1 MLAVQKT
8 SPEAGL
14 TLSQVAEPEAPAAG
28 EVLIEVAAAGICGS
42 DVHVYDWSAGYDWM
56 TPLMPLT
63 IGHEFS
69 GRIAALGPAV
79 EDLAVG
85 QRVVVA
91 PTTPCLACSA
101 CRRGDLEFCSNR
113 LTLGLHRPG
122 AFAPLLLAPA
132 RSCIPISEAVDDE
145 LAALTE
151 PLCVG
156 ENAARVAEVQPG
168 ETVLV
173 LGPGTIGQACAFMA
187 DKRGAARVIVA
198 GKDDALR
205 LEIVR
210 RLVGAETLDLA
221 EVGLAEGVLALT
233 GGRPVDKVIE
243 ATGVAA
249 SIAEALPLLKR
260 GGILAAAGIH
270 HHPLTLDLTPFIRS
284 KHQLRAAYGSTPRGW
299 ESVLALL
306 PRDGA
311 RLKAMITHSL
321 DLSDALEGF
330 RLAKERKA
338 SKVMLRPR

>member
-14 TLSQVAEPEAPAAG
+14 TLVQVAEPAAPGAG

-69 GRIAALGPAV
+69 GRIAALGPGIEGLV
-79 EDLAVG
+79 PG

-91 PTTPCLACSA
+91 PAAPCLSCSA
-101 CRRGDLEFCSNR
+101 CRRGDLEFCSSR

-122 AFAPLLLAPA
+122 AFARYLLAPA
-132 RSCIPISEAVDDE
+132 RSCFALSDAVDDE

-156 ENAARVAEVQPG
+156 ENAAREAEVQPG

-173 LGPGTIGQACAFMA
+173 LGPGTIGQACAYMA
-187 DKRGAARVIVA
+187 DKRGAARIIVA
-198 GKDDALR
+198 GKNDVLR

-210 RLVGAETLDLA
+210 NLVGADTLDLA
-221 EVGLAEGVLALT
+221 EGDLAEGVLGLT

-243 ATGVAA
+243 ATGAAA

-270 HHPLTLDLTPFIRS
+270 HQSLSLDLTPFIRN
-284 KHQLRAAYGSTPRGW
+284 KLQLRAAYGSTARGW
-299 ESVLALL
+299 ETVLALL